1 MKDRSRS
8 KIRQGTV
15 ELSSHCII
23 GCNLAILVSCLFLI
37 VCVLWVPQAWS
48 GRLSVTSDEQ
58 VEDVTKPLYVNT
70 GNHEARLEQPH
81 VDAIKS
87 AYNIGQN
94 ELSDRLLH
102 KQELR
107 RFIGFSLEEED
118 RLMRQSVQSLDRDSA
133 YLWLSKFISTK
144 PWNCPLNKQR
154 EWIEAIVFAA
164 ERNQLPLSKE
174 LLGIVASLI
183 SIESGFHADPL
194 AVDPSRQGSMEDML
208 QRAEDKLYQKH
219 GTLMA
224 LPPVAR
230 LYGEYKQRYYPKLVV
245 CRTEWEIELIARSL
259 AEDLKRDAEKLPAV
273 VRNVINKEI
282 DKLANVIRSKG
293 SMQLKFSKARQVMKE
308 RGDEFSDDELI
319 EYMYTVN
326 GGVDAGVAALKP
338 VFIQYAAWC
347 AQDTELSWLFFV
359 GMDYNYGFF
368 SSRNMM
374 EQIRIGQL
382 LGHNIAVDGDFLRY
396 DKNGKLEIEDSETLI
411 ATQEVLPTIP
421 KDRILKALL
430 LEKDRDY
437 IYTDVHRHIL
447 DATRERFGETP
458 FAIIGRRSLGE
469 SAEVKYGTTWTTDAY
484 FRKLDR
490 HLNSIPWD
498 N

>member
-1 MKDRSRS
+1 MGRFLSRIIQS
-8 KIRQGTV
+8 VKELCSFRFLGCHLTV
-15 ELSSHCII
+15 FVSFFVLMDCVFWIPRVGSAQLFIISDEEVSDATKPSLKTSNQETGPVQSHVEADTNACTI
-23 GCNLAILVSCLFLI
+23 GRNNENDQLLQQKKEFRNLI
-37 VCVLWVPQAWS
+37 VSL
-48 GRLSVTSDEQ
+48 
-58 VEDVTKPLYVNT
+58 
-70 GNHEARLEQPH
+70 
-81 VDAIKS
+81 
-87 AYNIGQN
+87 
-94 ELSDRLLH
+94 
-102 KQELR
+102 
-107 RFIGFSLEEED
+107 LEEED
-118 RLMRQSVQSLDRDSA
+118 QIMRQAVQTLDRDSA
-133 YLWLSKFISTK
+133 YLWLSRFISTR
-144 PWNCPLNKQR
+144 PWNCPFNKQR
-154 EWIEAIVFAA
+154 EWIEAIIFAA

-174 LLGIVASLI
+174 LLGLVASLI

-194 AVDPSRQGSMEDML
+194 AVDPSRPGSMEDML

-219 GTLMA
+219 GTLMT
-224 LPPVAR
+224 LTPVAR
-230 LYGEYKQRYYPKLVV
+230 LYREYKQRYYPKLVA
-245 CRTEWEIELIARSL
+245 CKTEWEIELIARSL
-259 AEDLKRDAEKLPAV
+259 AEDLKRDAAKLPAV

-282 DKLANVIRSKG
+282 DKLTNVIRSKG

-308 RGDEFSDDELI
+308 RGDEFSDDQLI

-326 GGVDAGVAALKP
+326 GGVEAGVAALKP

-347 AQDTELSWLFFV
+347 AQDAEFSWLFFA

-382 LGHNIAVDGDFLRY
+382 LGHDIAVDGDFLRY
-396 DKNGKLEIEDSETLI
+396 DKNGKLQIEDSETLV
-411 ATQEVLPTIP
+411 AAQEALPTIP
-421 KDRILKALL
+421 KDRILKAFL

-447 DATRERFGETP
+447 DVTRERFGETP

-469 SAEVKYGTTWTTDAY
+469 NAEVKYGTTWTTDTY